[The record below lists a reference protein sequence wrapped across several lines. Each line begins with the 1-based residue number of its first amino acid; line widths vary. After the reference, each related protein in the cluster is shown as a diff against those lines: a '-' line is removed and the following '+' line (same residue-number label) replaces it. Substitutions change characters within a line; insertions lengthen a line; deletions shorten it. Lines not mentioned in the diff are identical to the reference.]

1 MALRLTLKP
10 QERAIIGGAVL
21 TNGRHRAELF
31 VETEV
36 PVLRGSD
43 ILSPAAVQSP
53 CEHIVLAIQ
62 LMYVDPARRASHENS
77 YQQLV
82 ADVLDASP
90 SSRRYLEP
98 IEACIADGRYYQ
110 ALKLGRDL
118 MNHEKELL
126 QHVQRRTTSV

>member
-21 TNGRHRAELF
+21 TNGRHRAELY

-43 ILSPAAVQSP
+43 ILSPAAVQTP
-53 CEHIVLAIQ
+53 CEHVVLSIQ
-62 LMYVDPARRASHENS
+62 LMYVDPQRRESHLRS
-77 YQQLV
+77 YEQLIE
-82 ADVLDASP
+82 DVRDASP
-90 SSRRYLEP
+90 SSRRYLDP
-98 IEACIADGRYYQ
+98 IDQCIRQGRYYH

-118 MNHEKELL
+118 LAHEKELL
-126 QHVQRRTTSV
+126 EHVQRSTSRV